1 MKNYAFHLSLL
12 AILGASTALAQ
23 PPGPPNRPG
32 DRGGPGD
39 GPREGFRPPPHPI
52 MEALD
57 ANHDQIISAD
67 EIQAAAKSLLTLDKN
82 GDGKLSSEECQPAF
96 PRPGDFRPG
105 EQGPGGR
112 RPPGADR
119 GPGGDRGPGAER
131 GPGADR
137 GPRDGE
143 RPSGPLDASRRP
155 GGPGGPDGPQRDPD
169 SASRPGG
176 PGFQRPDPERFVV
189 MAMEFDADKDGK
201 LNRDELMKFAQE
213 MPNRRP
219 GGDASGD
226 RGPGRPDGGRPDGGR
241 PEGGRPD
248 GDRPRGDGP
257 RDGERPAAGRP
268 DRPTRPE

>member
-1 MKNYAFHLSLL
+1 MKKYAFRLSLL
-12 AILGASTALAQ
+12 AILSASTALAQ

-39 GPREGFRPPPHPI
+39 GPRDGFRPPPNPV

-67 EIQAAAKSLLTLDKN
+67 EIQAATKSLLTLDKN
-82 GDGKLSSEECQPAF
+82 GDGKLSFEECQPAF

-105 EQGPGGR
+105 EQGPGAGR
-112 RPPGADR
+112 PGADR
-119 GPGGDRGPGAER
+119 GPGADRA
-131 GPGADR
+131 PGADR

-143 RPSGPLDASRRP
+143 RPSGPPDNSRRP
-155 GGPGGPDGPQRDPD
+155 GGPGGPDGPPRDQD

-176 PGFQRPDPERFVV
+176 PGFQGPNPERFVA

-219 GGDASGD
+219 GGDAGGD

-241 PEGGRPD
+241 PDAGRPD
-248 GDRPRGDGP
+248 AGRPD
-257 RDGERPAAGRP
+257 AGRP
-268 DRPTRPE
+268 DRPARPE